1 MKLIDKAVVVAEI
14 EKKLQD
20 LIACKK
26 DAFYPEER
34 ITLQARINMCKE
46 ILSFLETLE
55 VKEDNLLTEI
65 EKELAD
71 SWIGRIDKKRIPIEL
86 KGELKAKFKN
96 EFHTMWQTVGALQ
109 FANAAKH
116 IMERLCLHFSAWGA
130 YNLKDIGKISLEER
144 QKMDVEIKNVDLEK
158 EIEIWE
164 NSFKHCP
171 ASMKYKETA
180 KHFFEFGLKAQKG
193 R

>member
-1 MKLIDKAVVVAEI
+1 MKLIDKDALVAEI
-14 EKKLQD
+14 EN
-20 LIACKK
+20 IEA
-26 DAFYPEER
+26 DAICQYKTDKSRYAEGSLDVIHR
-34 ITLQARINMCKE
+34 IKHL
-46 ILSFLETLE
+46 LDTLE

-130 YNLKDIGKISLEER
+130 YNLKDIGKISLEEK
-144 QKMDVEIKNVDLEK
+144 QKNA
-158 EIEIWE
+158 
-164 NSFKHCP
+164 C
-171 ASMKYKETA
+171 
-180 KHFFEFGLKAQKG
+180 
-193 R
+193 